1 VKSGE
6 KTLKSGH
13 TTGFFRM
20 LERDNA
26 PQRGKIDQFSSLF
39 YIFQRLTPQVLRL
52 DRVTPRPY
60 GLAAFAWLRARRD

>member
-1 VKSGE
+1 MGGGPAADRVKSGG

-26 PQRGKIDQFSSLF
+26 PQRGKNDDFSALF
-39 YIFQRLTPQVLRL
+39 YSFQ
-52 DRVTPRPY
+52 
-60 GLAAFAWLRARRD
+60 

>member
-26 PQRGKIDQFSSLF
+26 PQRGKNDDFSALF
-39 YIFQRLTPQVLRL
+39 FSFQ
-52 DRVTPRPY
+52 
-60 GLAAFAWLRARRD
+60 